1 MDNNAFKPIIP
12 LKIQDLTSL
21 IMERK
26 QIEFRKAIQYLYCSK
41 LYEALSNEE
50 TKLWHLS
57 TEKLFDMLENEK
69 RTRKII
75 FPDFV

>member
-1 MDNNAFKPIIP
+1 MENEVFKPIIP

-21 IMERK
+21 IIERK
-26 QIEFRKAIQYLYCSK
+26 QIEFQKAIQYLYSSK

-57 TEKLFDMLENEK
+57 IEKLFDMLENEK

>member
-1 MDNNAFKPIIP
+1 MENEVFRPIIP

-21 IMERK
+21 IIERK
-26 QIEFRKAIQYLYCSK
+26 QIEFQKAIQYLYSSK

-57 TEKLFDMLENEK
+57 IEKLFDMLENEK

-75 FPDFV
+75 YPDIV

>member
-1 MDNNAFKPIIP
+1 MENEVFRPIIP

-21 IMERK
+21 IIERK
-26 QIEFRKAIQYLYCSK
+26 QIEFQKAIQYLYSSK

-57 TEKLFDMLENEK
+57 IEKLFDMLENEK
-69 RTRKII
+69 RTHKII

>member
-1 MDNNAFKPIIP
+1 MESEDFKPIIP
-12 LKIQDLTSL
+12 FKIQDLTSL
-21 IMERK
+21 IIERK
-26 QIEFRKAIQYLYCSK
+26 QIEFQKALQYLYSSK

-57 TEKLFDMLENEK
+57 IEKLFDMLENEK

-75 FPDFV
+75 FPDIV